1 VKIRRDDVLAIESSE
16 WRLMI
21 GFNRRQRNAIYSAW
35 FEIRELAILAASA
48 GQRELSRR
56 LARRSRDM
64 VRALSRRGRT
74 STTQRAL
81 ISGMRKLV
89 RTGRAV
95 R

>member
-1 VKIRRDDVLAIESSE
+1 VKITRDDVLSIESSE

-35 FEIRELAILAASA
+35 FEIREMAVLAASA

-64 VRALSRRGRT
+64 VRALSRRGAHQYNT
-74 STTQRAL
+74 ARADQWHE
-81 ISGMRKLV
+81 KLV